1 MQTKHAEVMN
11 LNAVAKKAGVSTAT
25 VSRVLDVLD
34 QGARVPEDMS
44 VTGFDNIKL
53 AEFCSPALTTAHI
66 PREQIGQ
73 LIFEN
78 LAPHSMKEQLTGRE
92 ILIDPELVVRESTG
106 RARNPRPTAGQPDK
120 IVADCLSLVQMLPSK
135 GPLYVFTKDWS

>member
-1 MQTKHAEVMN
+1 MQTKQAELMH

-25 VSRVLDVLD
+25 VSRVLNGLD

-73 LIFEN
+73 IIFEN
-78 LAPHSMKEQLTGRE
+78 LVPDAKKEQLTGRE
-92 ILIDPELVVRESTG
+92 ILIDPELMFRESTG
-106 RARNPRPTAGQPDK
+106 LVRNAQDVAGKQEK
-120 IVADCLSLVQMLPSK
+120 FVAD
-135 GPLYVFTKDWS
+135 

>member
-1 MQTKHAEVMN
+1 MQTKHAELMN

-25 VSRVLDVLD
+25 VSRVLNGLD

-44 VTGFDNIKL
+44 ATGFDNIKL

-78 LAPHSMKEQLTGRE
+78 LVPDSEKERLTGRE
-92 ILIDPELVVRESTG
+92 ILVEPALVVRESTALARDA
-106 RARNPRPTAGQPDK
+106 RAIARHKQT
-120 IVADCLSLVQMLPSK
+120 IVAD
-135 GPLYVFTKDWS
+135 

>member
-1 MQTKHAEVMN
+1 MQTKHAELMN

-25 VSRVLDVLD
+25 VSRVLNGLD

-73 LIFEN
+73 TIFEH
-78 LAPHSMKEQLTGRE
+78 LVPDAKKHQHTGRE

-106 RARNPRPTAGQPDK
+106 PAKSVPGFAGNR
-120 IVADCLSLVQMLPSK
+120 
-135 GPLYVFTKDWS
+135 

>member
-1 MQTKHAEVMN
+1 MQTKHDELMN
-11 LNAVAKKAGVSTAT
+11 LNDVAKKAGVSTAT
-25 VSRVLDVLD
+25 VSRGLDGLD
-34 QGARVPEDMS
+34 EGARVPEDMS

-78 LAPHSMKEQLTGRE
+78 LVPDSEKERLTGRE
-92 ILIDPELVVRESTG
+92 ILVEPELVVRESTAI
-106 RARNPRPTAGQPDK
+106 ARHKQT
-120 IVADCLSLVQMLPSK
+120 IVAD
-135 GPLYVFTKDWS
+135 